1 LSFFQSSF
9 ILLLFIKIIFQDV
22 LFLPVSESK
31 PPVEAAEEPAA
42 AILAQDMLGSSPL
55 DEQPIVVLKQDV
67 SDDKPPVEETN
78 SFHPDNVEC
87 EPPFQ
92 QAAALLEEEIH
103 DVKPPM
109 DQPALLLPVSEC
121 KLTVKQALA
130 LGPCASKLVGSQP
143 NSFINPT
150 SMDVSLCPTVPSPS
164 ELLCERIRRLTT
176 EKLTIP
182 LGTYDIV
189 RSTTVDT
196 ASLGRRAKVVIRRV
210 RQFFEELKKIL
221 GDSCKGT
228 VFDSP
233 VEMTAMACGV
243 SQATVKSLGVRSEFV
258 HELFPRKKKKIVM
271 DPEAM
276 QETTLRK
283 YGEEWGH
290 IVRFFIKEKL
300 KKENMTIAALHE
312 MLHEA
317 YADFPMSCTTLY
329 RFTKAL
335 GVTYGR
341 NRGISYMLL

>member
-1 LSFFQSSF
+1 MSFFYQSLKVNHRSKSTRTYKF
-9 ILLLFIKIIFQDV
+9 VFLQPAAISAQEMLGSTPKVEQPVVVIQQDASDNKPPTEEPTPFHPEN
-22 LFLPVSESK
+22 LDSK
-31 PPVEAAEEPAA
+31 PP
-42 AILAQDMLGSSPL
+42 L
-55 DEQPIVVLKQDV
+55 
-67 SDDKPPVEETN
+67 
-78 SFHPDNVEC
+78 
-87 EPPFQ
+87 Q
-92 QAAALLEEEIH
+92 QAATLLEEEVF
-103 DVKPPM
+103 DVKPPVAE
-109 DQPALLLPVSEC
+109 PALLLPVSESR
-121 KLTVKQALA
+121 LTVKQALA
-130 LGPCASKLVGSQP
+130 LGPCVTNGIKLQSE
-143 NSFINPT
+143 SFTAT
-150 SMDVSLCPTVPSPS
+150 SLEQALGPIAPAPS
-164 ELLCERIRRLTT
+164 ELLCERIRRLNT

-182 LGTYDIV
+182 LGTFDVV
-189 RSTTVDT
+189 RSPTVDT
-196 ASLGRRAKVVIRRV
+196 ASLGRRTKVVIRRV
-210 RQFFEELKKIL
+210 RQFFEELKKLL

-243 SQATVKSLGVRSEFV
+243 SQATVRSLGVRSEFV
-258 HELFPRKKKKIVM
+258 HELFPRKKKKVVA
-271 DPEAM
+271 DPEAL

-283 YGEEWGH
+283 YGEEWGQ